1 MIKKFQSPAGP
12 IQYQQA
18 HSGAFSVDDPYTAG
32 YDKGGGKR
40 DAIGHQLYNV
50 THSTP
55 YQIINTGLY
64 MAAPYTAGVTA
75 IPAGAMT
82 AAALAGDASDLS
94 QNGLSISNAVN
105 TGFDVV
111 SALPALSWLRYAPKF
126 KRGVDVTEGVYQN
139 AFNSWR
145 NAQGATDIAKQ
156 GFKRGLKQTA
166 KAEAKRDALGRVA
179 FQGNPTADVAYKKA
193 SQAAGEA
200 IKNANKQM
208 GRVII
213 EGKPVRSSFVIT
225 NGQHQIAKP
234 VYSGRLWDNVLK
246 KKAAEQA
253 AYNSMIKS
261 EAKRNM
267 ASEAY
272 QNLMDLKPAS
282 AGASF
287 LTGIA
292 PTLKRAVFDGKGPF
306 EK

>member
-1 MIKKFQSPAGP
+1 MGL
-12 IQYQQA
+12 
-18 HSGAFSVDDPYTAG
+18 AFSVNDPNTAG
-32 YDKGGGKR
+32 YTEGGKR
-40 DAIGHQLYNV
+40 RAAMRKELYNV

-64 MAAPYTAGVTA
+64 MAAPYIAGVTA

-82 AAALAGDASDLS
+82 AAALAGDASDLAE
-94 QNGLSISNAVN
+94 NGLSVSNAIN

-126 KRGVDVTEGVYQN
+126 KRSADVAEGVYQN
-139 AFNSWR
+139 SFNSWR

-166 KAEAKRDALGRVA
+166 KEEAKRDALGRVA

-193 SQAAGEA
+193 SQAASEA
-200 IKNANKQM
+200 VKNANKQM
-208 GRVII
+208 GRVVI
-213 EGKPVRSSFVIT
+213 EGKPVHSSFVVN
-225 NGQHQIAKP
+225 NGQHQIVKP
-234 VYSGRLWDNVLK
+234 VYNGRLWDNVLK
-246 KKAAEQA
+246 KKATEQA
-253 AYNSMIKS
+253 AHNQLIKS

-267 ASEAY
+267 ANEAY
-272 QNLMDLKPAS
+272 QNLVDLKPAS

-292 PTLKRAVFDGKGPF
+292 PTLKRAVFDGKDPF
-306 EK
+306 EE